1 MRILLITTC
10 LFLAISSGALQ
21 AQNALS
27 GEVTKRDTRGN
38 PSLGIVSFSGDA
50 STRQILE
57 RTLQRTD
64 WFRVVGTDQAARAQ
78 IQLKVSGSPQNLV
91 ANVVVSGK
99 APFTISGTGETEQDA
114 VFQLVDALLKQLF
127 KVPALC
133 TRPIAYVCSSSS
145 STTKEIFLCN
155 INGTNHQRLTHNNR
169 ISTEPSWGHS
179 RALVYTHNSGTSL
192 NIVLV
197 DIANDRQRVVSSA
210 RGLNSSATLSR
221 NGRLLALSM
230 SLGKQVDLYSVDLAK
245 GERTRLTQD
254 RSVESSPVF
263 SPDGMELCYVS
274 DQSGRAQLYVIP
286 VAGGSPRRIAT
297 QGARECVSPDWSPVS
312 NQLCFSMRT
321 SSGQYVIATLDMK
334 KTDTTPV
341 IITEAAGNWEAP
353 SWAPDGRH
361 IVCTRQSGK
370 NQDLYIIDS
379 WYHTFQQLTKDAR
392 VSLPAWAP
400 AY

>member
-1 MRILLITTC
+1 MKKVLFALWLLAAC
-10 LFLAISSGALQ
+10 VPFVLQ
-21 AQNALS
+21 AQNVLS
-27 GEVTKRDTRGN
+27 GTVTKHGTHGN

-50 STRQILE
+50 ATRQTLE
-57 RTLQRTD
+57 RVLQRTD
-64 WFRVVGTDQAARAQ
+64 WFTIVGADQAALAQ

-91 ANVVVSGK
+91 ANVAVAGK
-99 APFTISGTGETEQDA
+99 SSFTISGTGETTQEA
-114 VFQLVDALLKQLF
+114 VFQLVDALLKQVF

-155 INGTNHQRLTHNNR
+155 IDGSNHRRLTHNGK

-197 DIANDRQRVVSSA
+197 DIGKDRQRVVSSA
-210 RGLNSSATLSR
+210 RGLNSSAALSQ
-221 NGRLLALSM
+221 NGRTLALSM
-230 SLGKQVDLYSVDLAK
+230 SLGKQVDLYTIDLATNT
-245 GERTRLTQD
+245 RTRLTQD
-254 RSVESSPVF
+254 RNVESSPVF
-263 SPDGMELCYVS
+263 SPDGKELCYVS
-274 DQSGRAQLYVIP
+274 DKSGRAQLYVIP
-286 VAGGSPRRIAT
+286 VAGGTERRLTT
-297 QGARECVSPDWSPVS
+297 QGARECVSPDWSVVS
-312 NQLCFSMRT
+312 NQICFSMRT
-321 SSGQYVIATLDMK
+321 SSGQYVIAVLDMRK
-334 KTDTTPV
+334 PDATPV

-370 NQDLYIIDS
+370 NQDLYIVDS
-379 WYHTFQQLTKDAR
+379 WFHTFQQLTKDAR